1 MDLLTTLHRSGGIV
15 ALARQLGAE
24 PQATAAAAERLLPIL
39 CSAFRA
45 VQARAGIDG
54 LLALLVE
61 RGGVGLAADI
71 MGVEQPDP
79 AKGTALLARLGIDPA
94 EYATVL
100 GDDGGN
106 GQPVDPLLLAR
117 MLPLLAMLAG
127 GYLAGL
133 ELSRGDARAV
143 LAKLLDGGDTA
154 APQER

>member
-24 PQATAAAAERLLPIL
+24 PQAAAAAAERLLPIL
-39 CSAFRA
+39 CGAFRA

-61 RGGVGLAADI
+61 RGGVDLAAEV
-71 MGVEQPDP
+71 MGVDQPDP
-79 AKGTALLARLGIDPA
+79 ARGTALLARLGVDRA

-100 GDDGGN
+100 GDD
-106 GQPVDPLLLAR
+106 QPADPLLLAR

-133 ELSRGDARAV
+133 ELSRDDARAV
-143 LAKLLDGGDTA
+143 LADLLDGGGDA
-154 APQER
+154 ASSEER